1 MPAEPEQASWRR
13 DGTPPATARRRAAR
27 LNAVQA
33 LYQVSL
39 SNADPRMALEDQ
51 ASYRQLDGEEFVQPE
66 RDLFR
71 AIVLGVADR
80 RVDLDDMIAGSLT
93 KVGGVDRLDVVLRA
107 IMQAGAWELMSRPQ
121 TDAGVILNDYI
132 DITHSFYEGQ
142 ESRLVNAVLD
152 RLAKVLRPAGQ

>member
-1 MPAEPEQASWRR
+1 
-13 DGTPPATARRRAAR
+13 
-27 LNAVQA
+27 
-33 LYQVSL
+33 
-39 SNADPRMALEDQ
+39 MALEDQ